1 MPFMGCRQGGK
12 RRQKGEEII
21 SSKFL
26 IPQPSSGYR
35 AYHVH
40 TVPRNGVGYN
50 QEKRRKT
57 YLMKIKKEDVEGMIL
72 RYIPVHRKRGKKP
85 TEMQRGR
92 DREQTKI
99 KVYYVVVV
107 VSTLRVCCK
116 VRFHQ
121 MVVANKEKGF

>member
-40 TVPRNGVGYN
+40 TVPRNGGGYN
-50 QEKRRKT
+50 QEERRKT
-57 YLMKIKKEDVEGMIL
+57 YFMKIKKGDVGGMML
-72 RYIPVHRKRGKKP
+72 RYIGTSQTREKR

-107 VSTLRVCCK
+107 VSTLRVCCR

-121 MVVANKEKGF
+121 MVVANKEKGS